1 MKKLIILSILLS
13 VITLSCK
20 KDPDPDPEPEVI
32 RAYVILYHFVSGL
45 ESTTWMV
52 DGVELP
58 NAMDYAEYFPG
69 AVILENSEQDIEF
82 TVKNAADGQV
92 LTSQLLTLEKDKYYY
107 IILTGSSSEPVL
119 VVDVIDTTQPQPGK
133 VKFQFLDAVK
143 GPQSIDVYMGGSTSE
158 KRVISDLE
166 YNTLSLPVE
175 VTDSD
180 ARAAITI
187 SAHSAEYN
195 QDSVLL
201 TSVYNG
207 EVISG
212 AGYLSVIAPFTFDPE
227 SELTFWLF
235 QLPQE

>member
-13 VITLSCK
+13 VVTFSCK
-20 KDPDPDPEPEVI
+20 KEPEPEPEVI
-32 RAYVILYHFVSGL
+32 RAYVLLYHFVSGL
-45 ESTTWMV
+45 ESITWVV

-58 NAMDYAEYFPG
+58 DAMDYAEYFPG
-69 AVILENSEQDIEF
+69 AVVLETTEENIEF
-82 TVKNAADGQV
+82 IAKNAADGQV
-92 LTSQLLTLEKDKYYY
+92 LANQLLSLEKNKYYS
-107 IILTGSSSEPVL
+107 IILTGSLQEPFL
-119 VVDVIDTTQPQPGK
+119 IVDMIETSQPQPGN

-166 YNTLSLPVE
+166 YNALSLPVE
-175 VTDSD
+175 VSDFD
-180 ARAAITI
+180 ARAAITV

-207 EVISG
+207 DIISG

-227 SELTFWLF
+227 SELTFWMY